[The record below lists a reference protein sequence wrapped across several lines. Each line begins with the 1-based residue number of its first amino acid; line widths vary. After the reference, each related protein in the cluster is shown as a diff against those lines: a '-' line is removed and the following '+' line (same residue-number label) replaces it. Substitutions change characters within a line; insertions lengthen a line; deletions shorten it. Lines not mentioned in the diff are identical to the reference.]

1 MLLSRTLDLP
11 GLSHPKFAGVLV
23 ALPALPVT
31 SGGAYQNWS
40 NQPMDVR
47 MSQCVQRCTVRP
59 LIRALSIAAAL
70 ISVLALTLWP
80 TAGFAAA
87 PPTLRGLATGDHVQ
101 VGSAVTN
108 DALTN
113 DATYSTILAQQ
124 FNSVTPENEMKWA
137 SVEAQ
142 QGVFDYSRA
151 DAIVAFAQA
160 HGQSVRGQTLV
171 WHSQL
176 PNWVTSGTFT
186 SAQLADLLHKH
197 ITDEVTHFSG
207 QISDWDVVTEP
218 FNDDGTLR
226 ATIWEQALGPD
237 YIAQVLVWA
246 HEADPQANLYI
257 NDFNIEFAG
266 PKADAMLA
274 LVKSLKANQVP
285 INGVGFESHLGLQF
299 GFPTNMQQNL
309 ARFAAVPVDI
319 AISEA
324 DVRMILPATPDL
336 LAQQASFFAQ
346 LMQGCLS
353 LPQCRSFTLWEYT
366 DKYSWVPGFFKGQ
379 GAATPWDENLQPK
392 PAFTSLIN
400 ALDTS
405 APKATPSQSPAA
417 NAAGWNNSDVTV
429 NWNWADADGPT
440 DIDSNN
446 CTTSS
451 TSSGEGPLTLSAT
464 CKDLAGNQGTAS
476 YRVNVDKSV
485 PSITAAATAQP
496 NSNSWYNG
504 NVTVHFTCS
513 DALSGVAPCPADQV
527 LSTEGSAISST
538 AQTATDVA
546 GNTASSN
553 VVTVKIDK
561 TPPTITAAAT
571 TQPNSNGWYNGNV
584 TVHFT
589 CSDALSGVASCPA
602 DQMLSAEGSAVS
614 STAESATDMAGNTAS
629 SSVVMVKIDKT
640 APAVTVAGV
649 ADKGSYLLGNVPTAT
664 CATADALSGV
674 AAPAHIQITGGT
686 PTGVGSF
693 TATCSGATDNAGNTA
708 APVSAT
714 YSVNYSFSGFKAP
727 VNNRN
732 TVNTGKAGRAYPIKF
747 QLTNASGGFI
757 SNLSAVKSITYQST
771 SCADFAGDLTD
782 PLETTST
789 GNSGLQ
795 YDSTANQ
802 FIYVWAT
809 PSAPGCYTLFVTL
822 DSGQAFTAYF
832 NLS

>member
-1 MLLSRTLDLP
+1 MRT
-11 GLSHPKFAGVLV
+11 
-23 ALPALPVT
+23 
-31 SGGAYQNWS
+31 
-40 NQPMDVR
+40 
-47 MSQCVQRCTVRP
+47 
-59 LIRALSIAAAL
+59 LSIAAAL

-101 VGSAVTN
+101 IGSAVRN

-113 DATYSTILAQQ
+113 DATYSSILAQQ

-142 QGVFDYSRA
+142 QGVLDYSQA

-176 PNWVTSGTFT
+176 PNWVTSGSFT
-186 SAQLADLLHKH
+186 NAQLTDLLHKH
-197 ITDEVTHFSG
+197 ITDEVTHFKG

-218 FNDDGTLR
+218 FNEDGTLR

-246 HEADPQANLYI
+246 HDADPQANLYI
-257 NDFNIEFAG
+257 NDYNIEFAG

-285 INGVGFESHLGLQF
+285 INGVGFESHFGLQF
-299 GFPTNMQQNL
+299 GFPTNMRQNL
-309 ARFAAVPVDI
+309 GRFAAVPVNI

-346 LMQGCLS
+346 MMQDCLS

-405 APKATPSQSPAA
+405 APKASPAQSPAA
-417 NAAGWNNSDVTV
+417 NTAGWNNSDVTV
-429 NWNWADADGPT
+429 NWNWADADGAT
-440 DIDSNN
+440 DIDANN

-451 TSSGEGPLTLSAT
+451 TSSGEGSNLTLAAS
-464 CKDLAGNQGTAS
+464 CKDLAGNTGSAS
-476 YRVNVDKSV
+476 YAVKVDKTA
-485 PSITAAATAQP
+485 PSITAAATTQP
-496 NSNSWYNG
+496 NSNGWYNA
-504 NVTVHFTCS
+504 NVTVHFICN
-513 DALSGVAPCPADQV
+513 DALSGVPSCPADQV

-538 AQTATDVA
+538 AQTATDAA

-561 TPPTITAAAT
+561 TAPTASPGLTPPANAAGWNT
-571 TQPNSNGWYNGNV
+571 TDVTVNWNWADNGGGSGIDPANCPNSSKSSGEG
-584 TVHFT
+584 TFT
-589 CSDALSGVASCPA
+589 L
-602 DQMLSAEGSAVS
+602 Q
-614 STAESATDMAGNTAS
+614 ATCQDLAGNKATATET
-629 SSVVMVKIDKT
+629 VKVDKT
-640 APAVTVAGV
+640 APVTTLTPGPGATDPGLPLISVTGTATVKNQTGAVLGTLPFSCWDSQGLKLGLAATDSGSGV
-649 ADKGSYLLGNVPTAT
+649 ADVTYASTGAQPIASTSVNGASAQVAISNHGRTALTYAASDVAGNIEAT
-664 CATADALSGV
+664 HSETVIVGHGFACATPTPSFTLPDAGTLVLSGM
-674 AAPAHIQITGGT
+674 ATAGGT
-686 PTGVGSF
+686 S
-693 TATCSGATDNAGNTA
+693 
-708 APVSAT
+708 
-714 YSVNYSFSGFKAP
+714 
-727 VNNRN
+727 
-732 TVNTGKAGRAYPIKF
+732 YPF
-747 QLTNASGGFI
+747 
-757 SNLSAVKSITYQST
+757 
-771 SCADFAGDLTD
+771 
-782 PLETTST
+782 
-789 GNSGLQ
+789 
-795 YDSTANQ
+795 NQ
-802 FIYVWAT
+802 TI
-809 PSAPGCYTLFVTL
+809 
-822 DSGQAFTAYF
+822 AFD
-832 NLS
+832 